1 MKQLFLSIQLICV
14 LPLYVFGTR
23 IKDRDTD
30 GETQSVDDLNVHV
43 S

>member
-14 LPLYVFGTR
+14 LPLYVFGTS
-23 IKDRDTD
+23 IKDRDVD
-30 GETQSVDDLNVHV
+30 GETQSTNELNVHV